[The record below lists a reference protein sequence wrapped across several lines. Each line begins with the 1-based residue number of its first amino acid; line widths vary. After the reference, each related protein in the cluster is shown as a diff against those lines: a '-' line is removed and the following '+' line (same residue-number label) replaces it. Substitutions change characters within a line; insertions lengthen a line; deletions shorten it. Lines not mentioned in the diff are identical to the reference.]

1 MANTKK
7 TLAQKLNLTQ
17 LKAKIIPVDTSSQ
30 KEVGLVSIPY
40 RETIFTVGLT
50 NIVVIALI
58 FILKRFIPPQIPLY
72 YGLAEGEE
80 QLASNSLFLA
90 LPSLVSLAM
99 IILNTTLASLIKDDF
114 IKKMLIVACA
124 ATSFFSVVTTIRIFL
139 LVGGI

>member
-1 MANTKK
+1 MANTRK

-17 LKAKIIPVDTSSQ
+17 LKASFRPVDPSEQ
-30 KEVGLVSIPY
+30 KEVGLTSIPFQQ
-40 RETIFTVGLT
+40 TILTVSLI

-58 FILKRFIPPQIPLY
+58 FILKHFIPPQIPLY

-80 QLASNSLFLA
+80 QLAPNSLYLV
-90 LPSLVSLAM
+90 LPSVVSLV
-99 IILNTTLASLIKDDF
+99 IVVLNSTLASLIRDNF

-124 ATSFFSVVTTIRIFL
+124 ATTFFSVVTTIRIFL